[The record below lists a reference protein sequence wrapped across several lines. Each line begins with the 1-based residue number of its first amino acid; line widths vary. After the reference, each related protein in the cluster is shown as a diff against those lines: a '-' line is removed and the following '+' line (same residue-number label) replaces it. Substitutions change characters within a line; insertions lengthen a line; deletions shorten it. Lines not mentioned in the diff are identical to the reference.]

1 MGKRGA
7 DGIAMPDWANNIVKT
22 IRRKNELFEDRSGK
36 MIYLKI
42 SANIKKT
49 KVERWFFKTI

>member
-7 DGIAMPDWANNIVKT
+7 DGVAMTGFANSIVKT
-22 IRRKNELFEDRSGK
+22 TRRKNELFKDRFGK

-49 KVERWFFKTI
+49 KVEQ